1 MKMEEINEL
10 QERCSKYAPS
20 YDALMDEY
28 KSLTERMKKASEAF
42 VAECA
47 RYDKA
52 QIELRKCRSEI
63 EFLKREREK
72 MSQQIATLQADIFAK
87 ETFWGKIKNLFA

>member
-28 KSLTERMKKASEAF
+28 KSLTERMKKTSEAF

>member
-1 MKMEEINEL
+1 MTTEEINESRG
-10 QERCSKYAPS
+10 RCSKYAHS
-20 YDALMDEY
+20 YDALMGEY
-28 KSLTERMKKASEAF
+28 NSLTERMKKTSEAF

-72 MSQQIATLQADIFAK
+72 MLQQIATLQADIFAK

>member
-28 KSLTERMKKASEAF
+28 KSLTERMKKTSEAF
-42 VAECA
+42 IVECA